1 MKEIRGDSDYN
12 KFVGELLK
20 RYNSFERKINDLIS
34 DYYSPSKN
42 TKDFKK
48 IVLNSSILG
57 MGQKAK
63 ILANMTDFDR
73 KRVEKLRRLMSI
85 RNGIA
90 HNNPSVLIQII
101 ENENDEIQQIDT
113 NNSILVMNSSGEI
126 KTKDFDE
133 EYREFKNLI
142 SDISTYINVYR
153 SIHAI

>member
-1 MKEIRGDSDYN
+1 MKEVRGDSSYN

-20 RYNSFERKINDLIS
+20 RYNSFEEKINDLIS

-42 TKDFKK
+42 IEEFKK

-73 KRVEKLRRLMSI
+73 KQIEKLRKLMSI

-90 HNNPSVLIQII
+90 HNNAFVSIKVF
-101 ENENDEIQQIDT
+101 ENENDEIQRIVT
-113 NNSILVMNSSGEI
+113 NNAILVMNSSGEI
-126 KTKDFDE
+126 KAKDFDE
-133 EYREFKNLI
+133 EYREFENLM

-153 SIHAI
+153 SNHGL